1 MLLEII
7 CAATEKSERTAYA
20 VGFSIIWFSMGA
32 WMEHRCEVAVLG
44 MGAMGAATL
53 YQLAKAGVKVIGVD
67 RHHPPHDQ
75 GSSHGDTRIT
85 RLSVGEGAA
94 YLPIVRNS
102 HRIWRELEALSG
114 ESLFEQ
120 CGVLVM
126 TSGPDYD
133 ADNASDFTHRTLH
146 LAKTHGIEHERLSAE
161 QIRQR
166 FPQFSPVLDT
176 AVGYF
181 EPSGGYVRPERCIA
195 VQLQLAEALGAT
207 LLKGETVMQIRS
219 DEQGVTVTTDQR
231 TIVADKVVISAGMWS
246 QDLLGAPFDRLL
258 RVCRQTLFWF
268 ELEETAQFAPVS
280 PTFIRHQ
287 GAGDD
292 ASYGFPPLP
301 GENSL
306 KVATEQYSE
315 QSSPDTLDR
324 TVSAA
329 EAQEM
334 FDTHVRGKIAGVSSR
349 VAKSAVCAYTVT
361 PDSHFII
368 DEHPSLKNTL
378 VVSAC
383 SGHGFKNSA
392 ALGEAL
398 AQRCV
403 RGSSDLD
410 LSAFSLKRF
419 EGVIE

>member
-1 MLLEII
+1 
-7 CAATEKSERTAYA
+7 
-20 VGFSIIWFSMGA
+20 
-32 WMEHRCEVAVLG
+32 MEDRYDVAVLG

-53 YQLAKAGVKVIGVD
+53 YQLAKAGSKVIGID

-85 RLSVGEGAA
+85 RLSVGEGAQ

-126 TSGPDYD
+126 TSRPDDD
-133 ADNASDFTHRTLH
+133 ANDPTDFTQRTLH
-146 LAKTHGIEHERLSAE
+146 LAKANGIAHEALSAE

-166 FPQFSPVLDT
+166 FAQFSPVLDT

-195 VQLQLAEALGAT
+195 VQLQLAEERGAT
-207 LLKGETVMQIRS
+207 LLKGETVTQITS
-219 DEQGVTVTTDQR
+219 DEQGVTVITDQR
-231 TIVADKVVISAGMWS
+231 TIYADKVVISAGMWS
-246 QDLLGAPFDRLL
+246 RALLGQPFDRLL
-258 RVCRQTLFWF
+258 RVCRQKLFWF
-268 ELEETAQFAPVS
+268 ELEEGACFAPVS
-280 PTFIRHQ
+280 PTFIYYH
-287 GAGDD
+287 GSGDD
-292 ASYGFPPLP
+292 DSNYGFPPLP
-301 GENSL
+301 GEGSL

-315 QSSPDTLDR
+315 ESSPDTLDR
-324 TVSAA
+324 TISAA
-329 EAQEM
+329 EAWDM

-349 VAKSAVCAYTVT
+349 LVKSAVCAYTVT

-368 DEHPSLKNTL
+368 DEHPTLKNTL

-383 SGHGFKNSA
+383 SGHGFKHSA

-398 AQRCV
+398 AQWCM
-403 RGSSDLD
+403 RGRSELD

-419 EGVIE
+419 DRLQD

>member
-1 MLLEII
+1 MQD
-7 CAATEKSERTAYA
+7 RYD
-20 VGFSIIWFSMGA
+20 
-32 WMEHRCEVAVLG
+32 VAVLG

-53 YQLAKAGVKVIGVD
+53 YQLAKAGSKVVGVD

-85 RLSVGEGAA
+85 RLSVGEGAQ

-126 TSGPDYD
+126 TSRPDDD
-133 ADNASDFTHRTLH
+133 ANDPPDFTQRTLQ
-146 LAKTHGIEHERLSAE
+146 LAKANGIAHEALSAE

-166 FPQFSPVLDT
+166 FAQFSPVLDT

-195 VQLQLAEALGAT
+195 VQLQLAEERGAT
-207 LLKGETVMQIRS
+207 LLKGETVTQITS
-219 DEQGVTVTTDQR
+219 DEQGVTVITDQR
-231 TIVADKVVISAGMWS
+231 TIYADKVVISAGMWS
-246 QDLLGAPFDRLL
+246 RELLGQPFDRLL
-258 RVCRQTLFWF
+258 RVCRQKLFWF
-268 ELEETAQFAPVS
+268 ELEEGACFAPVS
-280 PTFIRHQ
+280 PTFIYYH
-287 GAGDD
+287 GSGDD
-292 ASYGFPPLP
+292 DSNYGFPPLP
-301 GENSL
+301 GEGSL

-315 QSSPDTLDR
+315 ESSPDTLDR
-324 TVSAA
+324 TISAA
-329 EAQEM
+329 EARDM

-349 VAKSAVCAYTVT
+349 LVKSAVCAYTVT

-368 DEHPSLKNTL
+368 DEHPTLKNTL

-383 SGHGFKNSA
+383 SGHGFKHSA

-398 AQRCV
+398 AQWCM
-403 RGSSDLD
+403 RGRSELD

-419 EGVIE
+419 DGLQD

>member
-1 MLLEII
+1 MQD
-7 CAATEKSERTAYA
+7 RYD
-20 VGFSIIWFSMGA
+20 
-32 WMEHRCEVAVLG
+32 VAVLG

-53 YQLAKAGVKVIGVD
+53 YQLAKAGSKVVGVD

-85 RLSVGEGAA
+85 RLSVGEGAQ

-126 TSGPDYD
+126 TSRPDDD
-133 ADNASDFTHRTLH
+133 ANDPTDFTQRTLQ
-146 LAKTHGIEHERLSAE
+146 LAKVNGIAHEALSAE

-166 FPQFSPVLDT
+166 FAQFSPVLDT

-195 VQLQLAEALGAT
+195 VQLQLAEERGAT
-207 LLKGETVMQIRS
+207 LLKGETVTQITS
-219 DEQGVTVTTDQR
+219 DEQGVTVITDQR
-231 TIVADKVVISAGMWS
+231 TIYADKVVISAGMWS
-246 QDLLGAPFDRLL
+246 RELLGQPFDRLL
-258 RVCRQTLFWF
+258 RVCRQKLFWF
-268 ELEETAQFAPVS
+268 ELEEGACFAPVS
-280 PTFIRHQ
+280 PTFIYYH
-287 GAGDD
+287 GSGDD
-292 ASYGFPPLP
+292 DSNYGFPPLP
-301 GENSL
+301 GEGSL

-315 QSSPDTLDR
+315 ESSPDTLDR
-324 TVSAA
+324 TISAA
-329 EAQEM
+329 EARDM

-349 VAKSAVCAYTVT
+349 LVKSAVCAYTVT

-368 DEHPSLKNTL
+368 DEHPTLKNTL

-383 SGHGFKNSA
+383 SGHGFKHSA

-398 AQRCV
+398 AQWCM
-403 RGSSDLD
+403 RGRSELD

-419 EGVIE
+419 DGLQD

>member
-1 MLLEII
+1 
-7 CAATEKSERTAYA
+7 
-20 VGFSIIWFSMGA
+20 
-32 WMEHRCEVAVLG
+32 MEDRYEVAVLG

-53 YQLAKAGVKVIGVD
+53 YQLAKAGVKAIGID

-102 HRIWRELEALSG
+102 HRIWRELEVLSG

-126 TSGPDYD
+126 TSSADYD
-133 ADNASDFTHRTLH
+133 PNDQSDFTQRTLQ
-146 LAKTHGIEHERLSAE
+146 LAKANGIEHEVLSAE

-195 VQLQLAEALGAT
+195 VQLQLAEARGAT
-207 LLKGETVMQIRS
+207 LLKGETVTQITS
-219 DEQGVTVTTDQR
+219 HEQGVTVITDQR
-231 TIVADKVVISAGMWS
+231 TIHADKVVISAGMWS
-246 QDLLGAPFDRLL
+246 RDLLGEPFDRLL
-258 RVCRQTLFWF
+258 RVCRQKLFWF
-268 ELEETAQFAPVS
+268 ELEEGARFAPVS
-280 PTFIRHQ
+280 PTFIYYH
-287 GAGDD
+287 GSGDE
-292 ASYGFPPLP
+292 ASNYGFPPLP
-301 GENSL
+301 GEGSL

-315 QSSPDTLDR
+315 ESSPDTLDR
-324 TVSAA
+324 TISTA
-329 EAQEM
+329 EARDM
-334 FDTHVRGKIAGVSSR
+334 YDSHVRGKIAGVSAR
-349 VAKSAVCAYTVT
+349 LVKSAVCAYTVT

-368 DEHPSLKNTL
+368 DEHPTLKHTL

-383 SGHGFKNSA
+383 SGHGFKHSA

-398 AQRCV
+398 AQWCV
-403 RGSSDLD
+403 QGSSELD

-419 EGVIE
+419 DGLLD

>member
-1 MLLEII
+1 
-7 CAATEKSERTAYA
+7 
-20 VGFSIIWFSMGA
+20 
-32 WMEHRCEVAVLG
+32 MEDRYDVAVLG

-53 YQLAKAGVKVIGVD
+53 YQLAKAGSKVIGVD

-85 RLSVGEGAA
+85 RLSVGEGAQ

-126 TSGPDYD
+126 TSRPDYD
-133 ADNASDFTHRTLH
+133 ANDPTDFTQRTLQ
-146 LAKTHGIEHERLSAE
+146 LAKANGIAHEALSAE

-166 FPQFSPVLDT
+166 FAQFSPVLDT

-181 EPSGGYVRPERCIA
+181 EPTGGYVRPERCIA
-195 VQLQLAEALGAT
+195 VQLQLAEARGAT
-207 LLKGETVMQIRS
+207 LLKGETVTQITS
-219 DEQGVTVTTDQR
+219 DEQGVTVITDQR
-231 TIVADKVVISAGMWS
+231 TIHADKVVISAGMWS
-246 QDLLGAPFDRLL
+246 RELLGQPFDRLL
-258 RVCRQTLFWF
+258 RVCRQKLFWF
-268 ELEETAQFAPVS
+268 ELEEGACFAPVS
-280 PTFIRHQ
+280 PTFIYYH
-287 GAGDD
+287 GSGDD
-292 ASYGFPPLP
+292 DSSYGFPPLP
-301 GENSL
+301 GEGSL

-315 QSSPDTLDR
+315 ESSPDTLDR
-324 TVSAA
+324 SINAA
-329 EAQEM
+329 EARDM

-349 VAKSAVCAYTVT
+349 LVKSAVCAYTVT

-368 DEHPSLKNTL
+368 DEHPTLKNTL

-383 SGHGFKNSA
+383 SGHGFKHSA

-398 AQRCV
+398 AQWCM
-403 RGSSDLD
+403 RGSSELD

-419 EGVIE
+419 DGSQD

>member
-1 MLLEII
+1 
-7 CAATEKSERTAYA
+7 
-20 VGFSIIWFSMGA
+20 
-32 WMEHRCEVAVLG
+32 
-44 MGAMGAATL
+44 
-53 YQLAKAGVKVIGVD
+53 
-67 RHHPPHDQ
+67 
-75 GSSHGDTRIT
+75 
-85 RLSVGEGAA
+85 
-94 YLPIVRNS
+94 
-102 HRIWRELEALSG
+102 
-114 ESLFEQ
+114 
-120 CGVLVM
+120 
-126 TSGPDYD
+126 
-133 ADNASDFTHRTLH
+133 
-146 LAKTHGIEHERLSAE
+146 
-161 QIRQR
+161 
-166 FPQFSPVLDT
+166 
-176 AVGYF
+176 
-181 EPSGGYVRPERCIA
+181 

-207 LLKGETVMQIRS
+207 LLKGETVTHIRS

-246 QDLLGAPFDRLL
+246 KGLLGAPFDRLL

-268 ELEETAQFAPVS
+268 ELEETAKFAPVS

-287 GAGDD
+287 GADDD

-315 QSSPDTLDR
+315 EASPDTLDR

-383 SGHGFKNSA
+383 SGHGFKHSA

-398 AQRCV
+398 AQWCV

-419 EGVIE
+419 AGVTE